1 MSTKRYVIFDRDG
14 TLIRER
20 HYLSN
25 PEQVE
30 LIPGTATGLRMLTD
44 LDFGLIILT
53 NQSGIG
59 RGYFSEGRLAQI
71 HGRLIQLLA
80 EEDIRLDGIF
90 HCPHTPYDGCDC
102 RKPRPGMLLQAAQ
115 RFQFDPAQC
124 FVVGDKSCDINLGK
138 AVGATTILVKTGY
151 GAEVCKQK
159 NIIPDYLVDTAKE
172 VAFTIQRHIQSLR
185 TIVHEI

>member
-1 MSTKRYVIFDRDG
+1 MPTKRYVVFDRDG
-14 TLIRER
+14 TLIHER

-30 LIPGTATGLRMLTD
+30 LIPGTAAGLRILAD
-44 LDFGLIILT
+44 LGFGLIIVT

-71 HGRLIQLLA
+71 HERLIQLLA

-90 HCPHTPYDGCDC
+90 YCPHTPYDGCDC
-102 RKPRPGMLLQAAQ
+102 RKPRSGLLLQAAQ

-124 FVVGDKSCDINLGK
+124 FVVGDKPCDIDLGK

-151 GAEVCKQK
+151 GAEICQQESI
-159 NIIPDYLVDTAKE
+159 NPDYLVDTAKD
-172 VAFTIQRHIQSLR
+172 VAFTIQQHIQSLR
-185 TIVHEI
+185 TIVHGI